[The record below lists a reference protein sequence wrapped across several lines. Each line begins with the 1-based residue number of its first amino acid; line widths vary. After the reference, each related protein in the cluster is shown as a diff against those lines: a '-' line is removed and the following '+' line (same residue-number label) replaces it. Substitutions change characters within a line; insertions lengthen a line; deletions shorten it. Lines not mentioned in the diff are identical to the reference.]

1 MVPAAGAVEYEV
13 GSLLTDS
20 RTISRFEAPFSPAH
34 AGEIRVSSV
43 GGTIWLVSASG
54 RLARYS
60 GTTAALDHEWPLPAG
75 LRAAEAGSLGI
86 AAVDRD
92 AVWLVDRDRASFQL
106 FDHGVWHEPFTA
118 GDRIGGLTARPDRS
132 LVINTPWHSTYAF
145 AVISPSGK
153 VLQRFGGRLSS
164 QAGALEHFANTWVLA
179 TGGNGDLIAAHAYRN
194 LVRRYGGS
202 ETMLRWEMALALPS
216 LEPLDL
222 ARAKAEAEVRS
233 NPQTCCIEAKLIHYA
248 TQLLVRG
255 ESFAIC
261 YGFNSKIDVF
271 DGEGRWLRTI
281 SVNTPPDSRGWLTAG
296 VAFARRGVFAFELQR
311 LAIYEPSRS
320 GGELRGI
327 VVDPDGKGVAEARV
341 DLQAGG
347 GAPISVRSGSDGTLT
362 LRGLPTAGMTTL
374 TVNAGSFL
382 PLIRS
387 GTLPEILSTPL
398 RLERQPKICLSVRD
412 DNERAV
418 ARFHLEIG
426 RSESGAST
434 VTRSK
439 GPAVD
444 VVSDDGRTCLDSP
457 FPMPLYVRVGASGFA
472 AREVTVSSSSQPI
485 EVHLAPEARL
495 QIHVRSEDDKPIAQ
509 ARLLIFPGSDEKRLT
524 YAINDD
530 MTGVTDEDGIATF
543 VALAAADYRV
553 VVEHPRYL
561 SEETKVSTNE
571 GSNEITVRLSG
582 GTTIAVTV
590 NARGSRVP
598 NASVR
603 AEGAGQSLAHSLEC
617 TTAAD
622 GTCTIDGV
630 APGRYF
636 IRAQAAGQARGQQR
650 VSIAAAERSVAVSV
664 DVTPAVALIGHVHGI
679 ENYPGTTLAI
689 TVAKPGVPSN
699 SAAVSAS
706 GEFRM
711 SEAPSGSISLWV
723 IEHGTTSSLLFQRL
737 EIPNDIAEFA
747 VDLDLPPPLTL
758 HGRITSSDGGCGACT
773 LALERQGG
781 EIGQTVRA
789 ARMLPDGSYTVAL
802 PNAGSW
808 RATARDPQT
817 GGIATRLIDVSV
829 DAVADFSIGG
839 SSLRI
844 TVRTAGG
851 DALAALV
858 DISKDGATVADLVTD
873 VSGIATFPS
882 LTAGDYRVTASAGGR
897 AASRQIAVSGETAL
911 DIRLPNNRALKLRVV
926 DARSAIPLTLIW
938 ARVISAAGEVAI
950 ARLTVET
957 DGMFTLT
964 SFEAEPLTIVLSAT
978 GYGTKTIRG
987 IHPSEQPITIPLTP
1001 DGRSFSVEVAAA
1013 VTPCSLEIDDARG
1026 QPIAISTS
1034 FSPGPFP
1041 FSVRRAAFN
1050 GIESGNYIAVLRD
1063 CNGRPFSVA
1072 MTLLPGSTPIVRF
1085 P

>member
-1 MVPAAGAVEYEV
+1 MVPAAGAMEYEV
-13 GSLLTDS
+13 ASLLTDS
-20 RTISRFEAPFSPAH
+20 RTISRFETPISPAH

-60 GTTAALDHEWPLPAG
+60 GTTAALEHEWPLPAG
-75 LRAAEAGSLGI
+75 LRAVEVGSLGI

-92 AVWLVDRDRASFQL
+92 TVWLVDRDRASIQL
-106 FDHGVWHEPFTA
+106 FDHGVWRGPFTA
-118 GDRIGGLTARPDRS
+118 GDRIGGLAARPDRS

-145 AVISPSGK
+145 AVISPAGK

-164 QAGALEHFANTWVLA
+164 QAAALEHFANTWVIA
-179 TGGNGDLIAAHAYRN
+179 TGGNGDLIAAHAHRN

-202 ETMLRWEMALALPS
+202 ETTLRWEMALALPS
-216 LEPLDL
+216 LESLDV
-222 ARAKAEAEVRS
+222 AREKAEAEVRS

-255 ESFAIC
+255 ESFAIR

-271 DGEGRWLRTI
+271 DDEGRWLRTI
-281 SVNTPPDSRGWLTAG
+281 SVNTPPDPRGWLTVG
-296 VAFARRGVFAFELQR
+296 VAFARRGVLAFELQR
-311 LAIYEPSRS
+311 LAIYEPSHS
-320 GGELRGI
+320 VGEIRGI

-341 DLQAGG
+341 DIQPGG
-347 GAPISVRSGSDGTLT
+347 GAPISVRSGSDGTVT
-362 LRGLPTAGMTTL
+362 LRGLLSAGMTTL
-374 TVNAGSFL
+374 TVKAPSFL
-382 PLIRS
+382 PLTRS

-398 RLERQPKICLSVRD
+398 RLERQPKICVSVRD
-412 DNERAV
+412 VAERPV

-439 GPAVD
+439 GPRVD
-444 VVSDDGRTCLDSP
+444 VVSDDGRACLDSP
-457 FPMPLYVRVGASGFA
+457 LPMPLYVRVGASGYA
-472 AREVTVSSSSQPI
+472 TREVTVSSSSQPI
-485 EVHLAPEARL
+485 ELQLVPEARL
-495 QIHVRSEDDKPIAQ
+495 QVHVRSEDDRPIAQ
-509 ARLLIFPGSDEKRLT
+509 ARLLIFPGGDEKRPA
-524 YAINDD
+524 YAITDD
-530 MTGVTDEDGIATF
+530 MSGVTDMDGIATF
-543 VALAAADYRV
+543 AALAAADYRV
-553 VVEHPRYL
+553 VAEHPRYL
-561 SEETKVSTNE
+561 SAETKINTNE
-571 GSNEITVRLSG
+571 GSNEITLHLSA

-590 NARGSRVP
+590 NERGSRVP

-617 TTAAD
+617 TTSAD

-636 IRAQAAGQARGQQR
+636 IRVQAAGQGRGQQR

-664 DVTPAVALIGHVHGI
+664 DVTPAIALMGHVHGI
-679 ENYPGTTLAI
+679 EEYPGITLAV
-689 TVAKPGVPSN
+689 TVVKPGVPST

-711 SEAPSGSISLWV
+711 SEAPSGSVSLWV
-723 IEHGTTSSLLFQRL
+723 IEHGTNSSLLFQRV
-737 EIPNDIAEFA
+737 EIPNDVAEF
-747 VDLDLPPPLTL
+747 VIDLDLPPPLTL
-758 HGRITSSDGGCGACT
+758 RGRITSSGGGCGACT
-773 LALERQGG
+773 LTLERQGG
-781 EIGQTVRA
+781 EVGRTVRV

-817 GGIATRLIDVSV
+817 GGVAARLIDVSA

-844 TVRTAGG
+844 TVRTAAG
-851 DALAALV
+851 DPLVALV
-858 DISKDGATVADLVTD
+858 ELSQDGTTVADLVTD
-873 VSGIATFPS
+873 ASGIARFPS
-882 LTAGDYRVTASAGGR
+882 VSAGEYRVTASAGGR
-897 AASRQIAVSGETAL
+897 AASRQIALSGETAL

-938 ARVISAAGEVAI
+938 ARVISAAGEVAM

-957 DGMFTLT
+957 DGVFTLT

-987 IHPSEQPITIPLTP
+987 IQPSEQPITIPLTP

-1013 VTPCSLEIDDARG
+1013 VTPCTLEIDDARG

-1041 FSVRRAAFN
+1041 FSLRRAAFN
-1050 GIESGNYIAVLRD
+1050 GIESGNYTAVLRD
-1063 CNGRPFSVA
+1063 CTGRPFTVA